1 MTKVNV
7 ADSFSPL
14 AERLGDN
21 PKISPKA
28 GCYGDYARRSIEKAF
43 PGVGKS
49 TGYAYPLTSGCW
61 LQPIWID
68 DAELLLRKD
77 PRPPKPKPKYANNKF
92 NRTLGLT
99 KR

>member
-21 PKISPKA
+21 PKISPIG

-43 PGVGKS
+43 PGLGKA
-49 TGYAYPLTSGCW
+49 TGHKFL
-61 LQPIWID
+61 WID
-68 DAELLLRKD
+68 EAEKQ
-77 PRPPKPKPKYANNKF
+77 AISQ
-92 NRTLGLT
+92 T
-99 KR
+99 KTKICKQQVQ